1 MAETAR
7 EPLALVERL
16 ALRVQLAGAHVVS
29 VAFGVA
35 LVAYMSA
42 VDAVLVEDN
51 LVRLLV
57 AAGEKQVVSLLPAY
71 HGHSEHKTVLF
82 RS

>member
-7 EPLALVERL
+7 EPLALVERV
-16 ALRVQLAGAHVVS
+16 ALRVQLAGAHVVP

-42 VDAVLVEDN
+42 VDAVLQVDS
-51 LVRLLV
+51 LV
-57 AAGEKQVVSLLPAY
+57 P
-71 HGHSEHKTVLF
+71 
-82 RS
+82 